1 MKYIIT
7 LISLFCVIAPNA
19 NCEELLWRDDNS
31 SISAGL
37 ALMQGDTTYQI
48 GGEVEL
54 ADNGSGEVRFPISEL
69 IFPLDVYIATFNGK
83 FQLNENWKLTL
94 GVKKNIS
101 TASGK
106 MEDSDWGFLYMQGE
120 PGADPDSLDIYSK
133 SDAKVD
139 LIIAE
144 IGARYYF
151 SRKTYKHSEVSFFV
165 GGKYIYHNFDF
176 DISNVDEWYPSQP
189 DEPHTQVD
197 GKVLTYEVT
206 KHIPAVII
214 GTELLSKQK
223 FSFDAYLGFSPL
235 VTVEDK
241 DNHLLRSKISKA
253 ECDGDATLISLSGS
267 YKFHPQWT
275 IDLRFDYISI
285 DTKGHQKQYRDGDY
299 LATIEQKNFS
309 EIMTYGL
316 SISYSF

>member
-1 MKYIIT
+1 MQLIIA
-7 LISLFCVIAPNA
+7 LISLVCLISSNA
-19 NCEELLWRDDNS
+19 NCEEILWKDANS
-31 SISAGL
+31 SISTGL

-48 GGEVEL
+48 G
-54 ADNGSGEVRFPISEL
+54 GEVRFPISEL

-83 FQLNENWKLTL
+83 FQLNENWKLAL
-94 GVKKNIS
+94 CVKKNIS

-106 MEDSDWGFLYMQGE
+106 MEDSDWGVLYMHAE

-139 LIIAE
+139 LMIAE
-144 IGARYYF
+144 FGARYYF
-151 SRKTYKHSEVSFFV
+151 SRKTYKNSEVLFFT
-165 GGKYIYHNFDF
+165 GGKYIYQNFDF

-197 GKVLTYEVT
+197 GKVLTYEVA

-223 FSFDAYLGFSPL
+223 FSFDAYFGYSPL
-235 VTVEDK
+235 VTIEDK

-253 ECDGDATLISLSGS
+253 ECDGDATLFSLSGS
-267 YKFHPQWT
+267 YKFRPQWA

-285 DTKGHQKQYRDGDY
+285 TTKGHQKQYKNGDY
-299 LATIEQKNFS
+299 LTTIEQKNFS
-309 EIMTYGL
+309 EIVTYGL
-316 SISYSF
+316 SVSYSF